1 LFTQKNSFLLDQSH
15 FLNPKDTSFY
25 QKTTLQIK
33 GKLFDLSEPKVMGIL
48 NITPDSFYDGG
59 KHSSIDK
66 AVATASQMLD
76 DGADII
82 DVGGY
87 STRPNASE
95 VSETEEAERV
105 IPTIKAINEKH
116 PNAIISV
123 DTFRSYVAKQAIE
136 VGAAIVNDVSGG
148 NLDEN
153 MFALIAEKQVPYVLM
168 HMRGTP
174 ENMQQQTQYDDL
186 LVDVVNELSGKLRQL
201 KALGVNDIIIDPGF
215 GFAKSIDQNYE
226 ILQNLA
232 YLEILEAPLLVGVSR
247 KSMIYKVLVLADEA
261 LNGTSA
267 LNMVALM
274 NGASILRV
282 HDVKE
287 VKEIVEL
294 YKKLKN

>member
-1 LFTQKNSFLLDQSH
+1 
-15 FLNPKDTSFY
+15 
-25 QKTTLQIK
+25 
-33 GKLFDLSEPKVMGIL
+33 
-48 NITPDSFYDGG
+48 
-59 KHSSIDK
+59 
-66 AVATASQMLD
+66 
-76 DGADII
+76 
-82 DVGGY
+82 
-87 STRPNASE
+87 
-95 VSETEEAERV
+95 
-105 IPTIKAINEKH
+105 
-116 PNAIISV
+116 
-123 DTFRSYVAKQAIE
+123 
-136 VGAAIVNDVSGG
+136 
-148 NLDEN
+148 
-153 MFALIAEKQVPYVLM
+153 
-168 HMRGTP
+168 MRGTP

-247 KSMIYKVLVLADEA
+247 KSMIYKVLGVLADEA